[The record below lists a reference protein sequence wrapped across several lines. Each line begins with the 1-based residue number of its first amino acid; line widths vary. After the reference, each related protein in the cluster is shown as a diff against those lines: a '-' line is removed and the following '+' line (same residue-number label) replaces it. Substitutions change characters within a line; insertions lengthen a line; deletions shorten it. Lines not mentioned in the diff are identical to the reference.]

1 MIKRY
6 NINYL
11 KNNIKQKIIT
21 SVISLLIFIILI
33 IIAIYFD
40 IIILSFVSI
49 LFIVLF
55 FILLILM
62 LIDYNKYEKESFYQ
76 KVEEYKDEY
85 LSKNN
90 QLALIFSL
98 FLNDVENELLNKGIR
113 SVTYLNLNEEYLEV
127 DVFKNEYTI
136 YLTFKNK
143 EVLSYTSKTINK
155 NKYEETKINREK
167 ILFNNEKEIIDY
179 IIEKYNGL

>member
-1 MIKRY
+1 M
-6 NINYL
+6 
-11 KNNIKQKIIT
+11 
-21 SVISLLIFIILI
+21 
-33 IIAIYFD
+33 
-40 IIILSFVSI
+40 
-49 LFIVLF
+49 
-55 FILLILM
+55 
-62 LIDYNKYEKESFYQ
+62 KESFYQ
-76 KVEEYKDEY
+76 NVEEYKDEY

-143 EVLSYTSKTINK
+143 EVLSYTSKTIN
-155 NKYEETKINREK
+155 
-167 ILFNNEKEIIDY
+167 
-179 IIEKYNGL
+179 